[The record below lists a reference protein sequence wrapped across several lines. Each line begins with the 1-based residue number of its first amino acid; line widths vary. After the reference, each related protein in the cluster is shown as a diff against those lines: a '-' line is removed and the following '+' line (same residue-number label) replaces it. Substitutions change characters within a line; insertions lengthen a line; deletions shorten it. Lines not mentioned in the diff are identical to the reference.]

1 MLKPISIILHSL
13 LLLVFIGTWGSV
25 VYYFEFAPSLTS
37 AATLAPPSTALRSIP
52 VATETTIPT
61 LVPSPSPTLEPTP
74 DADWSLLQPGLERRV
89 IDIYNGQN
97 QHVESLYVWRLDQN
111 HFRMDVA
118 YTERP
123 KSLDTWQKETHAMLV
138 VNGGY
143 FSIENEKYFP
153 DGLAISNGEPFG
165 RSFNGFGGML
175 AINQSGAELRWL
187 VQEPYNPAE
196 SLQAALQSFPILVQ
210 PGGKLGF
217 AADRENYARA
227 RRTVIAQDRDG
238 RILFIVAPEGY
249 FTLHQLSLY
258 LTESDLNLD
267 IALNLDGGG
276 STGILVAE
284 PREVI
289 SPRTLLPFVIL
300 VYAR

>member
-37 AATLAPPSTALRSIP
+37 AATLASPSTALSSIP

-61 LVPSPSPTLEPTP
+61 LVPSRSPTVEPTP
-74 DADWSLLQPGLERRV
+74 DADWSLLQPGLKRRV

-143 FSIENEKYFP
+143 FSIENERYFP
-153 DGLAISNGEPFG
+153 DGLTISNGEAFG

-175 AINQSGAELRWL
+175 AIDQSEAELRWL
-187 VQEPYNPAE
+187 VQEPYNPNE

-210 PGGKLGF
+210 PGGELGF
-217 AADRENYARA
+217 PADRENYARA
-227 RRTVIAQDRDG
+227 RRTVIAQDHDG

-249 FTLHQLSLY
+249 FTLHQLSVY

-267 IALNLDGGG
+267 VALNLDGGG

-284 PREVI
+284 PREII

>member
-1 MLKPISIILHSL
+1 MLKPISLILHSL

-37 AATLAPPSTALRSIP
+37 AAKVAPPSTALSSSP
-52 VATETTIPT
+52 VATNTVIPT
-61 LVPSPSPTLEPTP
+61 PVPSPTATIVPTP
-74 DADWSLLQPGLERRV
+74 DANWTLLQPGLERRV
-89 IDIYNGQN
+89 FEIYNSQN

-118 YTERP
+118 YVERP
-123 KSLDTWQKETHAMLV
+123 KSLETWQQETNADLV
-138 VNGGY
+138 LNGGY
-143 FSIENEKYFP
+143 FSIENERYFP
-153 DGLAISNGEPFG
+153 DGLAISNGEAFG

-175 AINQSGAELRWL
+175 AIDQSGAELRWL
-187 VQEPYNPAE
+187 VQEPYNPDE
-196 SLQAALQSFPILVQ
+196 QLQAALQAFPILVQ
-210 PGGKLGF
+210 PGGEPGF
-217 AADRENYARA
+217 PADRENYARA

-238 RILFIVAPEGY
+238 RILFMVAPKGY
-249 FTLHQLSLY
+249 FTLHQLSVY

-267 IALNLDGGG
+267 VALNLDGGG

-284 PREVI
+284 PREII

-300 VYAR
+300 VHAR